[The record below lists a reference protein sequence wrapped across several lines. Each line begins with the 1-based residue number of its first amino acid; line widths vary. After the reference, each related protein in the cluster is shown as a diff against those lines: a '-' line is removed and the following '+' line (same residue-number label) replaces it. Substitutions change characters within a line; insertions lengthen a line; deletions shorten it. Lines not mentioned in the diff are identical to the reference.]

1 MTQPLTD
8 DQVRQFLEDIG
19 LPQVDPTQFRSSTLD
34 EILRASIDMGRIR
47 PMMLTT
53 SVNVSLYTTAL
64 AVGLFLDLVA
74 PAPNQIIHCRNMSI
88 EMTNANSEVIRVQKV
103 AGPIVNLLWTDEKA
117 PIPLGQYIGTDNTAS
132 QAWGALGLN
141 NIVVFG
147 QDPEFSNLQQILQL
161 NLATIGASLKTAT
174 ITFSADI
181 YEWEDW
187 PGQVA

>member
-34 EILRASIDMGRIR
+34 ELLRASIDLGRIR
-47 PMMLTT
+47 PMLLTS
-53 SVNVSLYTTAL
+53 SVTRVTYVTAL

-74 PAPNQIIHCRNMSI
+74 PGPNQVIHCKNMSI
-88 EMTNANSEVIRVQKV
+88 RFTNANSETINVQKSV
-103 AGPIVNLLWTDEKA
+103 AVIVTELWTDTAA
-117 PIPLGQYIGTDNTAS
+117 PFAAAPYIGTNNDAS
-132 QAWGALGLN
+132 RAWGALGLN

-147 QDPEFSNLQQILQL
+147 ANPEFSSVQQILQF
-161 NLATIGASLKTAT
+161 NLESAGVSDKFAI

-187 PGQVA
+187 PGQTA